1 MLDIPVGAL
10 GLTLGVLVLSLDIAL
25 QVLGSSLK
33 RVVVVDCLV
42 DDDTTDHCG
51 HSKKNLQE
59 GQLELRSYLLQAA
72 QRRVAKVWNRNTLVD
87 LCALI
92 CNTDR
97 AESASKTAQKQEGLW
112 IGSASRLAFQQDP
125 DTLSL
130 AVTTRIKVDTALSNG
145 RCSEL
150 LAGF

>member
-33 RVVVVDCLV
+33 RVVIVDCLV

-59 GQLELRSYLLQAA
+59 GQLLLRSYLLKAA
-72 QRRVAKVWNRNTLVD
+72 QRRVANVWSKNTLVD
-87 LCALI
+87 VCAVN
-92 CNTDR
+92 CDTDR
-97 AESASKTAQKQEGLW
+97 AESATAQKQEGLW
-112 IGSASRLAFQQDP
+112 IGSASRVAFQQDP

-130 AVTTRIKVDTALSNG
+130 AVIIRIKVNTALSNG
-145 RCSEL
+145 RRSEL